1 MTKEFNLN
9 IIISLTLQLTVVL
22 LIFLSGFA
30 SAKSSY
36 ETDLSSS
43 TNNEAEPIS
52 RISIKD
58 TSEEFII
65 KKPAPIGDKKYD
77 DFLNFLYRHDTL
89 KLAKSQR
96 QRRALA
102 TREKRAVIFR
112 WVWLTMSQ
120 LEWIL
125 SWKYL

>member
-1 MTKEFNLN
+1 MQCRKELNLN
-9 IIISLTLQLTVVL
+9 IIISLQLTIVL

-43 TNNEAEPIS
+43 TNNEAESIS

-65 KKPAPIGDKKYD
+65 KKPVIGDKKYD

-89 KLAKSQR
+89 KVAKSQR
-96 QRRALA
+96 QRREAL
-102 TREKRAVIFR
+102 REKRAVIFR
-112 WVWLTMSQ
+112 
-120 LEWIL
+120 
-125 SWKYL
+125 

>member
-52 RISIKD
+52 RISIND

-96 QRRALA
+96 QRRAAAA
-102 TREKRAVIFR
+102 TREKRALIFR
-112 WVWLTMSQ
+112 
-120 LEWIL
+120 
-125 SWKYL
+125 